1 MIETTSE
8 YMARKGLALGE
19 PIVGAPTPAA
29 ALETQ
34 LEYMAR
40 KGLQPGDEITS
51 SPAEAGR
58 VVYESQLDYLARK
71 AAEAEAT
78 PPEPVKKGK
87 GE

>member
-19 PIVGAPTPAA
+19 PIVGDPTPAA
-29 ALETQ
+29 VLETQ

-51 SPAEAGR
+51 SQTEVGR
-58 VVYESQLDYLARK
+58 VVYESQLEYMARK
-71 AAEAEAT
+71 AAEAEA
-78 PPEPVKKGK
+78 PPPDPVKKGK